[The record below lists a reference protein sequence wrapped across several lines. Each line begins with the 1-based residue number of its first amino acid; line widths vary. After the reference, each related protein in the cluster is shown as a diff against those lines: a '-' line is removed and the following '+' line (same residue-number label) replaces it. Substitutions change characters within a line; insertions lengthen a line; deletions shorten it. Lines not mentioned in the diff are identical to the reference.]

1 MEFEIRSLAGSALN
15 GIPVINNQTLNQ
27 TIRLKQDET
36 TLVGGL
42 TDREAA
48 KSLASLPGLGE
59 APGLVYAAQNRNN
72 TSQDTEVLILITPRK
87 LRIPP
92 RLSKSIYAGPNP
104 GAGTSGPGLAPQQ
117 PQQVPQP
124 QPQQQPQQQP
134 DAPPQPVPNPPQRQ
148 RTRIRARIQT
158 RRSADRCAER

>member
-42 TDREAA
+42 EDREAA
-48 KSLASLPGLGE
+48 KSLASLPGLG
-59 APGLVYAAQNRNN
+59 YAAQNRNN
-72 TSQDTEVLILITPRK
+72 TSQDTELLILITPRK

-124 QPQQQPQQQP
+124 QSQPQQQP
-134 DAPPQPVPNPPQRQ
+134 ETPPQPVPNPPQR
-148 RTRIRARIQT
+148 
-158 RRSADRCAER
+158 

>member
-36 TLVGGL
+36 TVVGGL
-42 TDREAA
+42 TDRQAA

-59 APGLVYAAQNRNN
+59 VPGLGYAVQNRNN

-92 RLSKSIYAGPNP
+92 RISGSLYAGPNP
-104 GAGTSGPGLAPQQ
+104 GAGTSGPGPAPQQ
-117 PQQVPQP
+117 PQPLPQPQPETPQQQQPQP
-124 QPQQQPQQQP
+124 QPQ
-134 DAPPQPVPNPPQRQ
+134 PNPPQ
-148 RTRIRARIQT
+148 
-158 RRSADRCAER
+158 S